1 MADIIDRSV
10 TDDAVVWATGPARHE
25 GGSPNV
31 VGAVA
36 IAAACASIARHRE
49 AIEEHES
56 RLLTRL
62 RDGLEATYRELARSE
77 DDAARSHAWV
87 DRANAVRRWT
97 TR

>member
-1 MADIIDRSV
+1 MAGIAP
-10 TDDAVVWATGPARHE
+10 TDEVLRLRATL
-25 GGSPNV
+25 S
-31 VGAVA
+31 A
-36 IAAACASIARHRE
+36 IAPGTA
-49 AIEEHES
+49 
-56 RLLTRL
+56 L